1 MIKTFANKETAA
13 VFANER
19 VRRFGEEWL
28 QVARRK
34 LAQLNRIETVEELRI
49 PPGNRLQKLSG
60 GREGQWSIR
69 VNDQWRICF
78 IWLDGHAWEVEIVDY
93 HLNP

>member
-34 LAQLNRIETVEELRI
+34 LAQLNRVETVEELRI
-49 PPGNRLQKLSG
+49 PPGNRLQKLSD

-78 IWLDGHAWEVEIVDY
+78 MWLDGHAWEVEIVDY
-93 HLNP
+93 H

>member
-13 VFANER
+13 VFANAH
-19 VRRFGEEWL
+19 VRRFGEDWL

-34 LAQLNRIETVEELRI
+34 LAQLNRVETVEELHI
-49 PPGNRLQKLSG
+49 PPGNRLKKLAG

-93 HLNP
+93 H

>member
-93 HLNP
+93 H

>member
-28 QVARRK
+28 QVTRRK
-34 LAQLNRIETVEELRI
+34 LAQLNRVEAVEELRI

-78 IWLDGHAWEVEIVDY
+78 MWLDGHAWEVEIVDY
-93 HLNP
+93 H

>member
-78 IWLDGHAWEVEIVDY
+78 VWLDGHAWEVEIVDY
-93 HLNP
+93 H

>member
-34 LAQLNRIETVEELRI
+34 LAQLNRVEAVEELRI

-93 HLNP
+93 H

>member
-34 LAQLNRIETVEELRI
+34 LAQLNRVETVEELRI

-93 HLNP
+93 H